1 MTYSTDNSPAKVA
14 EALNGAGS
22 IWVYKDGDPIADV
35 DATDYFTNAG
45 DLGMQTGDIIFIIDT
60 TNGLTTV
67 GQITLDADGNGTAT
81 ALTAFP

>member
-1 MTYSTDNSPAKVA
+1 MTYSTDNSPSLVA
-14 EALNGAGS
+14 RGVGGNGS
-22 IWVYKDGDPIADV
+22 LWVYKDGDPIADV

-60 TNGLTTV
+60 TNGLSTI